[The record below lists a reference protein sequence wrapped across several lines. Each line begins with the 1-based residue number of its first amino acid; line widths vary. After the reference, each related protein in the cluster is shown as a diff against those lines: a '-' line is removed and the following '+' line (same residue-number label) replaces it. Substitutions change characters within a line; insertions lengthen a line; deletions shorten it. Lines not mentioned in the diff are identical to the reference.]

1 MRTKTSTAG
10 RRGVGFALPS
20 LLAIAALLLLAA
32 PAAAADRTVRLT
44 LDPSASACTAF
55 DQLDCSYLEARNGN
69 KPAPDPNDPNAVA
82 PTFLNLAQLDGPVI
96 VDGVIHDDGT
106 FTVADGDVSFPTFDT
121 TLSNALVGD
130 VAVGIDIKQTGDW
143 TGTFDDVSGAVSLTA
158 PLGLTFKLNCDP
170 VANGLCGL
178 IFGTEGN
185 MGTWQ
190 VDAKGPVDPLTTGN
204 LPALVPPVPYGPDWV
219 PTDVEDGVPYGAGTK
234 SLTLINNNLE
244 LKHLEPSS
252 CIDPTSTAC
261 TNVAIG
267 GLILPPLNDALGA
280 SYVAPPGTSL
290 DTVPG
295 AIDMRL
301 AFKLSEPPIL
311 TDDTDA
317 LDFGQQT
324 VGSASGAKPVTIT
337 AYGIGDVQVVDLYSK
352 GGDDADFWVA
362 NNNCH
367 GLIAADGSCTLKV
380 KFQPGEA
387 GARASTLYAMVVDPI
402 SHERQEVELASLSG
416 EGVAATRGI
425 RPVIEPK
432 LNARVSG
439 SGSAV
444 VAKVRCPE
452 GDCTVVKRKASMR
465 ADHEAYKAEVSG
477 SDTIAEGG
485 KEKMSIVL
493 SKRAIKALEG
503 TKQATAK
510 VKLRVASSNE
520 TATKQT
526 FRLRLRLKK

>member
-1 MRTKTSTAG
+1 MKPNARTAG
-10 RRGVGFALPS
+10 RRGEGFA
-20 LLAIAALLLLAA
+20 LAIAAFLLLAA
-32 PAAAADRTVRLT
+32 PAGAADRTVRLT

-106 FTVADGDVSFPTFDT
+106 FTVADGDVRFPTYET
-121 TLSNALVGD
+121 SLQNALVGT
-130 VAVGIDIKQTGDW
+130 VAVDIDIKQTGDW
-143 TGTFDDVSGAVSLTA
+143 AGTFDDGSGAVSLTA

-178 IFGTEGN
+178 LFGTEGN
-185 MGTWQ
+185 MGTWR

-219 PTDVEDGVPYGAGTK
+219 PTDVEDGVPYDAGTK
-234 SLTLINNNLE
+234 SLTLINNDLE

-252 CIDPTSTAC
+252 CIDQTSVAC
-261 TNVAIG
+261 TNPGIG
-267 GLILPPLNDALGA
+267 GLIVPALNDALGA

-324 VGSASGAKPVTIT
+324 VGSASGARSVTIT
-337 AYGIGDVQVVDLYSK
+337 AYNIGAVQVVDLYSK

-362 NNNCH
+362 NNSCH
-367 GLIAADGSCTLKV
+367 GLIDAGGSCVLKV
-380 KFQPGEA
+380 RFQPSDTGS
-387 GARASTLYAMVVDPI
+387 RTSSLYAMVVDPV
-402 SHERQEVELASLSG
+402 SGERREVELGSLNG
-416 EGVAATRGI
+416 EGVAATKGLK
-425 RPVIEPK
+425 PVIEPR
-432 LNARVSG
+432 LNGRVG
-439 SGSAV
+439 GNGSAV

-452 GDCTVVKRKASMR
+452 GDCTVVRQKASMR
-465 ADHEAYKAEVSG
+465 ADRKAFKARISG
-477 SDTIAEGG
+477 ATTIAEGG
-485 KEKMSIVL
+485 KKRMRIVL
-493 SKRAIKALEG
+493 GKSALKALARA
-503 TKQATAK
+503 KQAKGK
-510 VKLRVASSNE
+510 VKLRVASSNG
-520 TATKQT
+520 TATMQT
-526 FRLRLRLKK
+526 FRLRLHLKK